1 MKKYVEQFRNGI
13 FLAPSRATGETYME
27 PIMRKYLNLSKVKGK
42 KYDALDKDGKKV
54 EIKSSKV
61 LVTRVKYPSLVER
74 IMSESEENVLTRLIP
89 FADCYVSEY
98 DANFQN
104 IKRDHFDKLLYILLF
119 EDCIKIFKSKSEDIK
134 NIGRA
139 DGIGSRWSG
148 KHGLMDKVGK
158 NGQFAIKK
166 NNIKWHLEN
175 NLVATLTW
183 EEVYKISEGIILK

>member
-1 MKKYVEQFRNGI
+1 MKKLIEKFRDGI

-27 PIMRKYLNLSKVKGK
+27 PIMRKYLNLSKAKGK
-42 KYDALDKDGKKV
+42 KYDALDKDGKRV
-54 EIKSSKV
+54 EIKCSKV

-98 DANFQN
+98 DSNIQN

-119 EDCIKIFKSKSEDIK
+119 EDCIKIFKSDKKDIA
-134 NIGRA
+134 NIQ
-139 DGIGSRWSG
+139 RWSG

-158 NGQFAIKK
+158 NGQFSINK
-166 NNIKWHLEN
+166 NNIEWHLEN
-175 NLVATLTW
+175 NLVVTLTW
-183 EEVYKISEGIILK
+183 DEVYEIAKPIIIE